1 MVWIANCHAQP
12 IPKPHMTTNEATNSA
27 WDQACFCGLVVVIIR
42 WPILNLLALLYSF
55 LKIQINLS
63 LLGIY
68 WNLSTFYS
76 WKNYCERTKLRT
88 SAKRSFRM
96 NAFIENTSEFNTSQR
111 ENISSLKMRELEM
124 VPQTIVRLYH
134 LYVLS
139 ANLQ

>member
-1 MVWIANCHAQP
+1 
-12 IPKPHMTTNEATNSA
+12 
-27 WDQACFCGLVVVIIR
+27 
-42 WPILNLLALLYSF
+42 
-55 LKIQINLS
+55 
-63 LLGIY
+63 
-68 WNLSTFYS
+68 
-76 WKNYCERTKLRT
+76 
-88 SAKRSFRM
+88 M